1 MANRS
6 GVTGIRETDRAM
18 ARVPDDVAAG
28 ARQVDAAAGAQMVD
42 EMRSRVK
49 VDSGNLLNGISE
61 HTEGN
66 ATVVEASAVRGD
78 FDYARIEE
86 FGRHADASFFASS
99 EGAAVD
105 ADPFFYPSVRDV
117 LSGREPAMDA
127 AIDDAG
133 RREGFR

>member
-1 MANRS
+1 MPNAS
-6 GVTGIRETDRAM
+6 GVSGIRETDAAM
-18 ARVPDDVAAG
+18 ARVPDDVAVG
-28 ARQVDAAAGAQMVD
+28 ARQVDAAAGAQMVA

-61 HTEGN
+61 HAEGN

-78 FDYARIEE
+78 FDYARIIE

-99 EGAAVD
+99 EGGAVD
-105 ADPFFYPSVRDV
+105 PDPFFYPSARDV

-127 AIDDAG
+127 VIDGTG